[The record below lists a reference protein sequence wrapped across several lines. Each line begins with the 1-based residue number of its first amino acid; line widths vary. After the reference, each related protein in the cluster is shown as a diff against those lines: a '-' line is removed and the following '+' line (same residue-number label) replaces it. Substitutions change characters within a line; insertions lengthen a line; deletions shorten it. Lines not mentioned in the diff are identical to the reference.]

1 MNSSWFK
8 FIVAITLTCF
18 SFLAFAEIREP
29 NPSDSIENAFN
40 FIVGQSS
47 AFERARYLFTGLTA
61 VSILT
66 FTAWAIYGIFEAHF
80 VEKQI
85 TFKAFI
91 ILFIKQMAMTTIL
104 IILINL

>member
-29 NPSDSIENAFN
+29 NPSDPIENAFN
-40 FIVGQSS
+40 FIVGPS
-47 AFERARYLFTGLTA
+47 AFERASYLFRGLTS

-85 TFKAFI
+85 AFKTFI
-91 ILFIKQMAMTTIL
+91 ILFVKQMAMTTIL